1 MFALASR
8 TPRVYIKAFSPG
20 QVPQAKLLRPPRYKS
35 ECGTFTFLATRF
47 DLPFL
52 KFIEVILH
60 QVAAETST
68 F

>member
-1 MFALASR
+1 MFALATR
-8 TPRVYIKAFSPG
+8 TPRVYIKALSPG
-20 QVPQAKLLRPPRYKS
+20 QVPQAELLRPPRYES

-52 KFIEVILH
+52 KFIEVFLH
-60 QVAAETST
+60 QVAAETSA